1 MICTKISSD
10 SERHHNPSALKPIHS
25 CIARLVSSP
34 ISCVP
39 TSSGLKSLVRVT
51 KSSSRASL
59 SLGATLS
66 ASFSSYEFANT
77 IKWGHRTPAGGGEC
91 MGAKWKTKLREPV
104 YRGVLTLG
112 PAAHDD
118 GCIFHSRF
126 VEFGEFSAHIVRRP
140 HYPATLY
147 PPQRVLDGR
156 GGVTPGVVIHT
167 PVPLGLAEDAE
178 DVGERVGIEPCLEG
192 SGVAGMRGVYHPND
206 SDGLARGPCRTER
219 ATRRARPLAK
229 TGTR

>member
-1 MICTKISSD
+1 
-10 SERHHNPSALKPIHS
+10 
-25 CIARLVSSP
+25 
-34 ISCVP
+34 
-39 TSSGLKSLVRVT
+39 
-51 KSSSRASL
+51 
-59 SLGATLS
+59 
-66 ASFSSYEFANT
+66 
-77 IKWGHRTPAGGGEC
+77 
-91 MGAKWKTKLREPV
+91 MGAKWKTKLRRADLEW
-104 YRGVLTLG
+104 GVLTLG

-126 VEFGEFSAHIVRRP
+126 VESGEFSAHIVRRP

-156 GGVTPGVVIHT
+156 GGVTPGVVVHT

-206 SDGLARGPCRTER
+206 SDRLSSRTMPHRTGDETR
-219 ATRRARPLAK
+219 ATFGEDGDAMIHDL
-229 TGTR
+229 